1 MQKLQKLKML
11 NRTEHNNLINKNRKN
26 KIQQNQK
33 HVWKNIKFQSNES
46 SVSFTAAR
54 SPLTALVI
62 ALFSSLKIL
71 WFCLFQI
78 FDNYIVES

>member
-33 HVWKNIKFQSNES
+33 HV
-46 SVSFTAAR
+46 
-54 SPLTALVI
+54 
-62 ALFSSLKIL
+62 
-71 WFCLFQI
+71 
-78 FDNYIVES
+78 